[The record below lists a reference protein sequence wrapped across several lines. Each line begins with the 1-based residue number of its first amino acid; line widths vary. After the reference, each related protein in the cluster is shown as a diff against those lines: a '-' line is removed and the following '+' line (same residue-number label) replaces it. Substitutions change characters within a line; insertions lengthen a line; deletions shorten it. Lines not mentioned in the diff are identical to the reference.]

1 MMTRRPLICAALCAS
16 TPLLRPVFT
25 NDPLTQWQQ
34 WQRRYV
40 SFGRV
45 IDAQQGGIS
54 HSEGQGY
61 GLLLAQAHGDRQAFD
76 EIDAWTRHHLAI
88 RDDRLMAWKW
98 QPGPG
103 NNVADWHNA
112 TDGDLF
118 RAWALLRGGLSS
130 QPLFR

>member
-1 MMTRRPLICAALCAS
+1 MTRRPLICAALCAS

-54 HSEGQGY
+54 HSEGQGH
-61 GLLLAQAHGDRQAFD
+61 GLLLAQAHSDRQAFD
-76 EIDAWTRHHLAI
+76 EIDAWTRQHLAI
-88 RDDRLMAWKW
+88 RDERLMAWKW
-98 QPGPG
+98 QLGPG
-103 NNVADWHNA
+103 NNIAEWHNA